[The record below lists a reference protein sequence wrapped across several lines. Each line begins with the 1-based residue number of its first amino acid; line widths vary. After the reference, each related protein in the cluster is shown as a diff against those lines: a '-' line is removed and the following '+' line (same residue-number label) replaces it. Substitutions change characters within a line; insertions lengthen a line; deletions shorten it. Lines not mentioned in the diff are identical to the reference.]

1 MHTAFAGAEE
11 EKREWRKGDAH
22 ARCLESLQRDN
33 WEHLAETSG
42 DVSGAGGM
50 GIYALQH
57 FGGGGEAKSLSA
69 WWQQTAGV
77 RALVRGGIPAERR
90 GQLWF
95 ELSGAAQKQAA
106 HDPGYFE
113 ALAER
118 ATPPDGGGGLEG
130 MEKDKAKRAKLIDK
144 DLARTFAGEQV
155 RTRHV
160 SECRRATPNPG
171 CCSDV
176 SQRCGGADGAAA
188 GAVQLCRAQ

>member
-106 HDPGYFE
+106 AVAAHGAE
-113 ALAER
+113 LSASHSEAER
-118 ATPPDGGGGLEG
+118 QW
-130 MEKDKAKRAKLIDK
+130 R
-144 DLARTFAGEQV
+144 RQV
-155 RTRHV
+155 MFLLNFTL
-160 SECRRATPNPG
+160 SFKNNFTY
-171 CCSDV
+171 
-176 SQRCGGADGAAA
+176 
-188 GAVQLCRAQ
+188 

>member
-1 MHTAFAGAEE
+1 MA
-11 EKREWRKGDAH
+11 WRKGDAH

-42 DVSGAGGM
+42 AVSGAGGM

-106 HDPGYFE
+106 HEPGYF
-113 ALAER
+113 ATLAER
-118 ATPPDGGGGLEG
+118 ATPPDGGGLEG
-130 MEKDKAKRAKLIDK
+130 MDKDKAKRAKQIEK

-155 RTRHV
+155 RARHV

-176 SQRCGGADGAAA
+176 SQRCAGADGATA
-188 GAVQLCRAQ
+188 GAVQLRRAQ